1 MGNGNYIKFRM
12 PIIDGKGAMRKKR
25 FGVILLLLALL
36 SAGYGGDMRSL
47 GRGIW
52 NPPWAPLQ
60 IAIGPSYPLQLFGSQ
75 TNICG
80 VSLGIID
87 CSRSFGLKIAG
98 AGVNETLYGIQVS
111 LVSGTVVNRGANLT
125 IHSEGGCNQALQL
138 GICNSLNDN
147 RGLVFGAVNVLRN
160 DNSGVMLGLFNRH
173 RGQPRT
179 EKQKI
184 EIPPDHID
192 GNFLQLGLVNI
203 AQSGLQIGLWNYNPN
218 AAVPH
223 LPFFNYSEAGPPE
236 TIPAAAPR

>member
-1 MGNGNYIKFRM
+1 
-12 PIIDGKGAMRKKR
+12 MREKQ
-25 FGVILLLLALL
+25 FGLALLLLSLL
-36 SAGYGGDMRSL
+36 SAGYGGEMRSL

-60 IAIGPSYPLQLFGSQ
+60 IAIGPSYPLQLFGSR
-75 TNICG
+75 TNIYG

-98 AGVNETLYGIQVS
+98 VGVNETLYGIQFS
-111 LVSGTVVNRGANLT
+111 LVSGFVANRGANLT
-125 IHSEGGCNQALQL
+125 FFSEGDCNQAFQS

-147 RGLVFGAVNVLRN
+147 CGLVFGAMNVLRN

-173 RGQPRT
+173 YGYPRT
-179 EKQKI
+179 EKQKK

-192 GNFLQLGLVNI
+192 GNVLQLGLVNI

-223 LPFFNYSEAGPPE
+223 LPFFNYSEARPPA